1 MALSRIHH
9 PLFYVSPAKLAT
21 RGYVSRRV
29 FIARGK
35 WEVGGAQLFQV
46 AESLKFGSIYDF
58 YHQRGELDE
67 SVNGV
72 IYLLHSV
79 VDLNVHLLIQ
89 IVLLC

>member
-1 MALSRIHH
+1 MGDPEAM
-9 PLFYVSPAKLAT
+9 FKACMGCTWKD
-21 RGYVSRRV
+21 
-29 FIARGK
+29 
-35 WEVGGAQLFQV
+35 EVGGTQLFQV

-89 IVLLC
+89 INFCFWDIGESIR

>member
-1 MALSRIHH
+1 MFKACMGCTW
-9 PLFYVSPAKLAT
+9 KD
-21 RGYVSRRV
+21 
-29 FIARGK
+29 
-35 WEVGGAQLFQV
+35 EVGGTQLFQV

-89 IVLLC
+89 IDLYKCTNGILAAIQRHDKNAD

>member
-1 MALSRIHH
+1 M
-9 PLFYVSPAKLAT
+9 
-21 RGYVSRRV
+21 
-29 FIARGK
+29 
-35 WEVGGAQLFQV
+35 LFQV

-89 IVLLC
+89 INFCFWDIGESIR